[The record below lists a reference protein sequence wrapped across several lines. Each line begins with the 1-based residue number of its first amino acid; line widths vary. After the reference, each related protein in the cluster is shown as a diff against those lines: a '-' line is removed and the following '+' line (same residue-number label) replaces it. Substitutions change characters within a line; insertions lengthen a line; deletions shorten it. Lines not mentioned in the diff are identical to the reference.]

1 MEKVSEVDLTE
12 AKDLRATI
20 SGLQVGSALN
30 GSPDDQWSGSDAPIL
45 VHFGDTDFENKFF
58 TVLNDIGEWRAK
70 AGRVESVDLRFDGE
84 AVVNPDR
91 TLLAQGREDSAA
103 APAPKTSHAAPV
115 KKPAGHS
122 R

>member
-20 SGLQVGSALN
+20 SGLQGGSALN
-30 GSPDDQWSGSDAPIL
+30 GAPDDQWPGSDAPIL
-45 VHFGDTDFENKFF
+45 VHFGDSDFENKFF
-58 TVLNDIGEWRAK
+58 TVLNDIGQWRAK
-70 AGRVESVDLRFDGE
+70 AGRVESVDLRFNGE

-91 TLLAQGREDSAA
+91 TLLAQERNDSAA
-103 APAPKTSHAAPV
+103 PAAPKIPHPTPA
-115 KKPAGHS
+115 KKPAKHS